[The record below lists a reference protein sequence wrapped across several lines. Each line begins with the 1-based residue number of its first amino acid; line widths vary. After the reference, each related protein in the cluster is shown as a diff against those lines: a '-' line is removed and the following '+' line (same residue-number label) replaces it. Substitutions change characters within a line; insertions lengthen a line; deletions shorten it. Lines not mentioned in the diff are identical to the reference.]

1 MPKVSDKSQT
11 IYKNGSMGLQQIGEQ
26 NNKTVI
32 SVSAASV
39 PISDY
44 NLQDN
49 NDFETDQD
57 LQSAQLHSGSKPVPN
72 LVARTLSS
80 RSSMIATV
88 NYNAQGGHQGTGIG
102 KPGHEK
108 TGKKLGHRRVGD
120 DGFVTYKR
128 FETSQLIGSI
138 QLGLEYVFTNEA
150 NFPDRDLLYTD
161 FMSIETV
168 PFTKDGLLEKTPA
181 HNYSEFRFRIYASHA
196 FRVFRRLFEI
206 DKDFFVSSLCSEPMV
221 ELSAAGAS
229 GSIFYVT
236 RDDNFIC
243 KTVQHKEAEFL
254 QKILPGYYM
263 NLKQNPRTLLPKF
276 FGLYCYSC
284 NAKNVRIIVMNNLLP
299 SGLKMHHKFDLKG
312 STYKRKASKR
322 ERAKSSPTFK
332 DLDFME
338 MYPDGIYL
346 SDSIYQS
353 LENSIQRDCRVL
365 ETFKIMDYSL
375 LIGIHNVDHASRE
388 DLASNN
394 LTSNLTGGGISD
406 GESSS
411 TGTGGGG
418 LGFHTNLLE
427 RQGSIQG
434 RERMIAHSTAL
445 ESITAEVDSMS
456 IGNTP
461 CNTTGNAG
469 NVISQ
474 GMPYLQDDN
483 EGHED
488 HDYSHDDD
496 ATDSGINNVWGAIP
510 AKNRKGENLLLF
522 IGIIDILQS
531 YRMSKKLEHFWKS
544 LVHDG
549 DTISVHRPHF
559 YAKRFQSFLFDRVFK
574 RMPPPLENRRGT
586 SFKRGSHLRRT
597 LSNEQDQ
604 DPVDTGEGGIGATP
618 DLETQVSVPPPSG
631 GVSQPTVPTVTV
643 IRIGDGT
650 NEVNLPYV
658 LQDRGRAPTSGNW
671 ALTRQQSSNSQLLP
685 KEINSVITVNAEVSN
700 STTEQTQ
707 LETSQTKTR
716 NVERPFVKGEV
727 TAEDKQET
735 GSVIT
740 MTSDERVQI
749 FVPSPQGTPYNTITK
764 GQNSANST
772 AAIGSANLAPLF
784 VPNRIPNS
792 ESYRSLTP
800 LNMSANSP
808 AHDAGTNSETT
819 NNANVQKVLQETSL
833 EMIKISLVSSEAS
846 DNSNNSAEIQNLQG
860 VCPSQDSHNLQG
872 GESLSETLSTLA
884 PATDKTIANDIESLP
899 VDQPQP
905 VSLSQIELEEI

>member
-1 MPKVSDKSQT
+1 MPKVSDKSQI

-32 SVSAASV
+32 SVSSASV
-39 PISDY
+39 PILDY

-57 LQSAQLHSGSKPVPN
+57 LQSAQLQSGSKPVPN
-72 LVARTLSS
+72 LVTRTLSS
-80 RSSMIATV
+80 RASMIATV
-88 NYNAQGGHQGTGIG
+88 NYNAQGGHQATGTG

-254 QKILPGYYM
+254 QRILPGYYM

-411 TGTGGGG
+411 TGTAGGG
-418 LGFHTNLLE
+418 LGFHTNVLE

-488 HDYSHDDD
+488 HDYSHGDDD

-522 IGIIDILQS
+522 IGVIDILQS

-549 DTISVHRPHF
+549 DNISVHRPDF

-574 RMPPPLENRRGT
+574 RLPPPLENRRGT
-586 SFKRGSHLRRT
+586 SFKRGGHLRRT
-597 LSNEQDQ
+597 LSNDQDQ
-604 DPVDTGEGGIGATP
+604 EPVDTGEGGIGATP
-618 DLETQVSVPPPSG
+618 DLETQVSGPPPGG
-631 GVSQPTVPTVTV
+631 GVSQPTAPTVTV

-658 LQDRGRAPTSGNW
+658 LQDRGRAPTLGNW

-685 KEINSVITVNAEVSN
+685 KEINSVITVNVEVSN
-700 STTEQTQ
+700 STEQTQ
-707 LETSQTKTR
+707 LPTSQTKTR

-764 GQNSANST
+764 GNSANST
-772 AAIGSANLAPLF
+772 NAIGSANLAPLF

-833 EMIKISLVSSEAS
+833 EMIKISLVSSQAS

-860 VCPSQDSHNLQG
+860 
-872 GESLSETLSTLA
+872 GESLSETTLSTLA